1 MTELSALIKRNTKLF
16 FKDKGMFI
24 CSGIIAERLDDVTEA
39 LDRNGFEVLE
49 ITRRKDWCAIAS
61 RLK

>member
-1 MTELSALIKRNTKLF
+1 MVPDFI
-16 FKDKGMFI
+16 KDKGMFI

-39 LDRNGFEVLE
+39 LGKNGFEVLE

>member
-1 MTELSALIKRNTKLF
+1 MVPDFIKDNGL
-16 FKDKGMFI
+16 FI

-39 LDRNGFEVLE
+39 LGKNGFEVLE